1 MWRTLLEG
9 INRFNPKISDN
20 LSHHSESFKL
30 IAWNHLYYH
39 CKKNINE
46 DLPWIDA
53 LFKKAGPTELDI
65 EEASSTHRKL
75 FRILYIIGDRF
86 PFLIRL
92 LPSELLTT
100 AEETKR
106 YFQNKNNIACEIRE
120 QLKIV
125 LRPLLKNNSDVLLI
139 GHSMG
144 SIIIYDT
151 LWELSHLE
159 SFQNKIDLLTLG
171 SPLGMN
177 YVRRRLK
184 GNQYT
189 GKNKYP
195 TNIRNWTNI
204 SAVGDITSLDRV
216 FSIDFAE
223 MQKLEILESI
233 KDYCEG
239 VFNFFR
245 NEEGLNCH
253 RSYGYLINSTVSEV
267 IAKWWQKSK
276 G

>member
-1 MWRTLLEG
+1 MY
-9 INRFNPKISDN
+9 S
-20 LSHHSESFKL
+20 
-30 IAWNHLYYH
+30 
-39 CKKNINE
+39 
-46 DLPWIDA
+46 
-53 LFKKAGPTELDI
+53 
-65 EEASSTHRKL
+65 
-75 FRILYIIGDRF
+75 IGDRF

-216 FSIDFAE
+216 FSKDFAE

-239 VFNFFR
+239 IFNFFR